1 MSMMDLQ
8 SALGGQGGPPPG
20 PAPGLAG
27 ALGGA
32 PMPGGPEGE
41 PVPGEEPPPDEGSS
55 LDHLLAAEDSLQQ
68 FISVDPDDA
77 DRAKASQA
85 LKIIL
90 DLKAAN
96 TQDAR
101 EGGMKSLSRALG
113 GGGGGLGG

>member
-8 SALGGQGGPPPG
+8 AALGGGPPQ
-20 PAPGLAG
+20 
-27 ALGGA
+27 
-32 PMPGGPEGE
+32 PGGPGLNPEAMMGE
-41 PVPGEEPPPDEGSS
+41 PVPEEEMGAPVPGEEPPEGGGTS
-55 LDHLLAAEDSLQQ
+55 LDFLLDAEESLQQ
-68 FISVDPDDA
+68 FIQVDPDDA

-113 GGGGGLGG
+113 GA

>member
-8 SALGGQGGPPPG
+8 AALGGGQPQ
-20 PAPGLAG
+20 
-27 ALGGA
+27 
-32 PMPGGPEGE
+32 PGGPGLNPDAMQGAPVPQDAGGGQ
-41 PVPGEEPPPDEGSS
+41 PVPGEEQPESSGTS
-55 LDHLLAAEDSLQQ
+55 LDHLLDAEDALQQ
-68 FISVDPDDA
+68 FIQIDPDDA

-101 EGGMKSLSRALG
+101 DGGMKSLTRALSG
-113 GGGGGLGG
+113 

>member
-8 SALGGQGGPPPG
+8 AALVG
-20 PAPGLAG
+20 
-27 ALGGA
+27 GGA
-32 PMPGGPEGE
+32 PPAGLPMGPPDPGQPL
-41 PVPGEEPPPDEGSS
+41 PGEAPPDEPEGSS
-55 LDHLLAAEDSLQQ
+55 LDHLLAAEDALQQ

-101 EGGMKSLSRALG
+101 DGGMKSLSRALG
-113 GGGGGLGG
+113 GGGGALGG

>member
-8 SALGGQGGPPPG
+8 AALGGGPPQ
-20 PAPGLAG
+20 
-27 ALGGA
+27 
-32 PMPGGPEGE
+32 PGGPGLNPEAMMGA
-41 PVPGEEPPPDEGSS
+41 PVPEELGAPLPGEEPPPEGEGSS

-68 FISVDPDDA
+68 FIAVDPDDA

-101 EGGMKSLSRALG
+101 DGGMKSLTRALSG
-113 GGGGGLGG
+113 A

>member
-8 SALGGQGGPPPG
+8 AALSGGGGPPP
-20 PAPGLAG
+20 
-27 ALGGA
+27 LGGGL
-32 PMPGGPEGE
+32 MPGGPEGE
-41 PVPGEEPPPDEGSS
+41 PLPGEEPPEPEGSS
-55 LDHLLAAEDSLQQ
+55 LDHLLDAEAALQQ
-68 FISVDPDDA
+68 FIQVDPDDA

-101 EGGMKSLSRALG
+101 EGGMKSLTRALSG
-113 GGGGGLGG
+113 GA

>member
-8 SALGGQGGPPPG
+8 AALGGGGAPPGGPPPD
-20 PAPGLAG
+20 PY
-27 ALGGA
+27 GGA
-32 PMPGGPEGE
+32 PLGPTDQGA
-41 PVPGEEPPPDEGSS
+41 PLPGEEPPPEPEGSS
-55 LDHLLAAEDSLQQ
+55 LDHLLAAEDALQQ

>member
-8 SALGGQGGPPPG
+8 AALGGGAPQGGP
-20 PAPGLAG
+20 
-27 ALGGA
+27 
-32 PMPGGPEGE
+32 PMPGGPGMTPEAMMGAPVPEEPMGE
-41 PVPGEEPPPDEGSS
+41 PVPGEEPPPEGEGTS
-55 LDHLLAAEDSLQQ
+55 LDHLLDAEEALQN

-101 EGGMKSLSRALG
+101 DGGMKSLSRALSG
-113 GGGGGLGG
+113 A

>member
-8 SALGGQGGPPPG
+8 A
-20 PAPGLAG
+20 

-32 PMPGGPEGE
+32 PAPGPDQGAPM
-41 PVPGEEPPPDEGSS
+41 PGEEQPESSGSS
-55 LDHLLAAEDSLQQ
+55 LDHLLDAEEALQA
-68 FISVDPDDA
+68 FIQVDPDDA

-113 GGGGGLGG
+113 G